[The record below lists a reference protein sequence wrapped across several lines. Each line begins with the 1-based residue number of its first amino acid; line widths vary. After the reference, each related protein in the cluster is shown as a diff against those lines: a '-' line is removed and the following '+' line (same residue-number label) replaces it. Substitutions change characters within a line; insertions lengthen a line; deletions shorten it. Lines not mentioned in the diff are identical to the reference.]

1 MSDEWI
7 LYDISD
13 RLPSRNEN
21 DEFFILKFF
30 NTRTKEKN
38 SVYITVGYR
47 NNDWWGRVIIDDL
60 FGIYKFKSFQLTRT
74 GLINGDS
81 IPVLVNRTSY
91 AEANAI
97 VEIMSGAAESMDL
110 SGASL

>member
-1 MSDEWI
+1 MTDEWI

-21 DEFFILKFF
+21 DEFFILKFY
-30 NTRTKEKN
+30 NTQTKEKN

-60 FGIYKFKSFQLTRT
+60 YGIYTFKRFYKTKS

-81 IPVLVNRTSY
+81 VPQLVNRTTH
-91 AEANAI
+91 AEANMM